1 VIATSTIERR
11 FPLARKTLRVVR
23 QICNPIGPDRL
34 RRALDQLTL
43 KPADVL
49 LVHTSLS
56 ACGRFT
62 AGPESV
68 LSTLRNYGRTTCF
81 PTFSF
86 CYPEPPASEV
96 DGPLFDPAKTPSKM
110 GLLTEIF
117 RHAPDATR
125 SIHATHALAAAGPL
139 ARELCADHYLQDAPC
154 GGDSPFG
161 RLIRQRAAVLL
172 FGVSFDSYTFYHT
185 AEDASGSS
193 FAYTPDLI
201 DRLRVVDEEGQPRT
215 CLSRRQTRDPRR
227 FGAAG
232 DLLERAGLARR
243 VELGRGFLRYV
254 PDSAKAHDFLV
265 ARLRRTP
272 DFLFQTCNVPLR

>member
-1 VIATSTIERR
+1 MATSTIEQR

-34 RRALDQLTL
+34 RRALDALTL
-43 KPADVL
+43 QPADVL

-68 LSTLRNYGRTTCF
+68 LSTLREYGRTVCF

-86 CYPEPPASEV
+86 CYPEPPEAQAE
-96 DGPLFDPAKTPSKM
+96 GPLFDAATTPSKM

-117 RHAPDATR
+117 RQAPDVTR
-125 SIHATHALAAAGPL
+125 SIHATHSLAVAGPI

-154 GGDSPFG
+154 GHDSPFG
-161 RLIRQRAAVLL
+161 RLIRRHASVLM

-185 AEDASGSS
+185 AEDASGSA
-193 FAYTPDLI
+193 FAYVPQLL
-201 DRLRVVDEEGQPRT
+201 DRLRVVDEHGQRRT

-243 VELGRGFLRYV
+243 IELGRGFLRYV
-254 PDSAKAHDFLV
+254 PDSAKAHDFLLE
-265 ARLRRTP
+265 RLRRTP
-272 DFLFQTCNVPLR
+272 DFLYQTCSAPLR